1 MKKRVF
7 ITMLAVI
14 CAVCLPAQVY
24 ALDSGLLAD
33 EFSERVSPRI
43 GCTVCKMGMCY
54 SVCAQDNILY
64 DTATHTYNWGQGRC
78 TAKYYRCTG
87 YYKCD
92 MCGSTR
98 PMDYVDLTG
107 GQHNCFEVHSSCSR
121 GTYRYCPLGSYL

>member
-7 ITMLAVI
+7 ITILAVI

-54 SVCAQDNILY
+54 SVCAQDNIF
-64 DTATHTYNWGQGRC
+64 
-78 TAKYYRCTG
+78 
-87 YYKCD
+87 
-92 MCGSTR
+92 
-98 PMDYVDLTG
+98 V
-107 GQHNCFEVHSSCSR
+107 
-121 GTYRYCPLGSYL
+121 